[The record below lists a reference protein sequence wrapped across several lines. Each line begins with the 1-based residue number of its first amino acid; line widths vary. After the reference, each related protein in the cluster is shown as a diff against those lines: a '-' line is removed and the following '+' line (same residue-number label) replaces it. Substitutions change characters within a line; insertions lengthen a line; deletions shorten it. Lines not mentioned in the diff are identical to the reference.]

1 MLIPK
6 PSDRYRPRADAAL
19 LSHLVTDAWQY
30 YQSHMFNAAERDRVA
45 EIVAA
50 HLESLYPAADMAILS
65 RYGVAQTLNSIG
77 VRMWNPA
84 QRLWDQTTSVSLPR
98 PIIAPG
104 SESGLYVGGA
114 WHSRSPNYGVTDA
127 CRARQTPEQ
136 WAELVAYHDESE
148 RHRLPESV
156 EPWFARIVEARAA
169 YHAEYAQTTGFPEK
183 YHKEALQ
190 WPRWSDIEAAHPV
203 LSAHV
208 AARRAALETAA

>member
-19 LSHLVTDAWQY
+19 LSRLVTDAWQD

-50 HLESLYPAADMAILS
+50 HLESLYPAADMAVLS

-114 WHSRSPNYGVTDA
+114 WHSRSPN
-127 CRARQTPEQ
+127 
-136 WAELVAYHDESE
+136 SM
-148 RHRLPESV
+148 
-156 EPWFARIVEARAA
+156 IV
-169 YHAEYAQTTGFPEK
+169 
-183 YHKEALQ
+183 L
-190 WPRWSDIEAAHPV
+190 
-203 LSAHV
+203 
-208 AARRAALETAA
+208 AALGRPRMGSVGSTRKGSCASESDVSAFFGKYDGRTRMAYQPIAITAAIVSATRNLF